1 MSSEGNVRASDT
13 DRDQVAEVLHTAY
26 AEGRI
31 SLAEHEERVSAALT
45 ARTFDDLTGL
55 TADLVPMETPA
66 APPQLSVVPG
76 TVSISGDPPGADEP
90 DRITA
95 VLAESNRQ
103 GSWSVHKITYAN
115 VLLGS
120 VTLDLTE
127 ATFPA
132 RTIEVSCTQ
141 LLGQITIRVPLGTT
155 VRMETANV
163 LGDTSVKHIGEP
175 DPSRPTVV
183 VRGTNILGEVSVRGP
198 KRASLWRR
206 RVA

>member
-1 MSSEGNVRASDT
+1 MSDGHVRASDS

-31 SLAEHEERVSAALT
+31 SLDEHEERVSAALA
-45 ARTFDDLTGL
+45 ARTFDDLTVL
-55 TADLVPMETPA
+55 TADLVPVQAPA
-66 APPQLSVVPG
+66 RPQLSLVP
-76 TVSISGDPPGADEP
+76 TAADEP
-90 DRITA
+90 DRVTA
-95 VLAESNRQ
+95 VFAESNRQ
-103 GSWSVHKITYAN
+103 GPWSVHKITYAN

-127 ATFPA
+127 ATFPE
-132 RTIEVSCTQ
+132 RTIEVNCTQ

-155 VRMETANV
+155 VRLETANV
-163 LGDTSVKHIGEP
+163 LGDASVKHIGEP
-175 DPSRPTVV
+175 DPARPTVV

-198 KRASLWRR
+198 KRPPIWRR

>member
-1 MSSEGNVRASDT
+1 M
-13 DRDQVAEVLHTAY
+13 
-26 AEGRI
+26 
-31 SLAEHEERVSAALT
+31 
-45 ARTFDDLTGL
+45 
-55 TADLVPMETPA
+55 
-66 APPQLSVVPG
+66 
-76 TVSISGDPPGADEP
+76 
-90 DRITA
+90 
-95 VLAESNRQ
+95 LAESNRQ
-103 GSWSVHKITYAN
+103 GPWSVHKITYAN

-175 DPSRPTVV
+175 DPPARRWSSAAPTSWE
-183 VRGTNILGEVSVRGP
+183 R
-198 KRASLWRR
+198 SLS
-206 RVA
+206 AAPSEHPSGAAA

>member
-1 MSSEGNVRASDT
+1 MSAGHIRASDS

-31 SLAEHEERVSAALT
+31 SLDEHEERVSAALA
-45 ARTFDDLTGL
+45 ARTFADLTVL
-55 TADLVPMETPA
+55 TADLVPVEAPA
-66 APPQLSVVPG
+66 RPQLSLVPAA
-76 TVSISGDPPGADEP
+76 ADEP
-90 DRITA
+90 DRVTA
-95 VLAESNRQ
+95 VFAESNRK
-103 GSWSVHKITYAN
+103 GPWSVHKITYAS

-132 RTIEVSCTQ
+132 RTIEVNCTQ

-155 VRMETANV
+155 VRLETANV
-163 LGDTSVKHIGEP
+163 LGEASVKHIGLP
-175 DPSRPTVV
+175 DPTRPTVV
-183 VRGTNILGEVSVRGP
+183 VRGTNILGEVAVRGP
-198 KRASLWRR
+198 KRPSIWRR